1 MIQGGD
7 ITKGD
12 GTGGTSIYGEQFEDE
27 NIGWREIDAAG
38 LVCMAN
44 RGRNTNG
51 SQYDTPSP
59 TLYLSSPAD
68 PSTGTTNPTS
78 HQILHNPRPLHPPQR
93 QTHSFR
99 TPRLRPAHPRAARL
113 PPNRQERP
121 PPHPCPNLAQRR
133 TRAPH
138 QNAPHTPPS
147 TPSPPAPP
155 LRTPRPST
163 AAAAALPLPLT
174 LPLPLPRPLPPLRQP
189 PPPPSHP
196 PAPPPPAPPL
206 LHLLHLC
213 VPAPTQNL
221 RAQPPPQRRLARPHA
236 PRAPAPALPPPHA
249 LAAA

>member
-1 MIQGGD
+1 MSPFHRIIDEFMIQGGD

-59 TLYLSSPAD
+59 ILYLSSPAD
-68 PSTGTTNPTS
+68 PSRGTTTNPTS
-78 HQILHNPRPLHPPQR
+78 HQILHNPCPLHPPQR

-99 TPRLRPAHPRAARL
+99 TPRLRPANPRAARL
-113 PPNRQERP
+113 PPNRQGRP
-121 PPHPCPNLAQRR
+121 PPHPRPNLAQRR

-138 QNAPHTPPS
+138 QNTPHTPPS

-155 LRTPRPST
+155 LRTPRPSP
-163 AAAAALPLPLT
+163 AAAPALPLPLT
-174 LPLPLPRPLPPLRQP
+174 LPLPLPRPLPPFRQP
-189 PPPPSHP
+189 PSPPSHP
-196 PAPPPPAPPL
+196 PAPPAPAPPPPAPAPPPVLL
-206 LHLLHLC
+206 LHLR
-213 VPAPTQNL
+213 VPASAQNL
-221 RAQPPPQRRLARPHA
+221 RPQPPPQRRLA
-236 PRAPAPALPPPHA
+236 
-249 LAAA
+249 